1 MILRKVIIS
10 LLIVMTA
17 GLLMFKETDKQVL
30 SDAVLKEQVPVL
42 MYHKVNPYFYDG
54 GKGLRVTPAAFQEQ
68 MQYLYDQ
75 GYHTISLDQLMD
87 HWQKKSDLPIKP
99 VVITF
104 DDGYEDNYR
113 FAFPVLKKFGF
124 TATIFLVYDD
134 IGGFNVWDDK
144 KNVAHHIRLLSWPQI
159 DIMKAEGITF
169 ESHTLTHPNLTR
181 ITPEAA
187 RREITESK
195 EKLEKRLGTEVNFI
209 AYPYGKRNPVV
220 DEAVRMAGYRGAV
233 TTAIGKNLA
242 STDPVG
248 LKRLRVNGYTTMEG
262 FTRMVEK

>member
-1 MILRKVIIS
+1 MIMRKIIIS
-10 LLIVMTA
+10 LLIVLTA

-30 SDAVLKEQVPVL
+30 SDALLKEQVPVL

-54 GKGLRVTPAAFQEQ
+54 GKGLRVTPEAFREQ
-68 MQYLYDQ
+68 MEYLYER
-75 GYHTISLDQLMD
+75 GYHTVSLDQLMG
-87 HWQKKSDLPIKP
+87 HWQKKGDLPSKP

-144 KNVAHHIRLLSWPQI
+144 NNVAHHIRLLSWNQI
-159 DIMKAEGITF
+159 DIMKGEGITF
-169 ESHTLTHPNLTR
+169 ESHTLTHPNLTQ

-195 EKLEKRLGTEVNFI
+195 RKLEKRLGTEVNFI
-209 AYPYGKRNPVV
+209 AYPYGKRNSVI
-220 DEAVRMAGYRGAV
+220 DEAVRTASYRGAV
-233 TTAIGKNLA
+233 TTVMGKNLA
-242 STDPVG
+242 STDPVE
-248 LKRLRVNGYTTMEG
+248 LKRLRVNGYTSMKEFEQMLDG
-262 FTRMVEK
+262 